1 MDNQFQ
7 FGTYGYIAKKN
18 LKKDYRKVEV
28 HYE

>member
-18 LKKDYRKVEV
+18 LKSRGMLWKIRG
-28 HYE
+28 